1 MPRRKDGTLT
11 KKEQKFCEE
20 YVANGGNASRAYFA
34 AYDTTMEYAR
44 KEYCKVF
51 RKPEVKAYIEALQK
65 EAFAAA
71 CINAE
76 RVALKLADIAF
87 AAKDDEYYGASS
99 QLKALDLLQRQ
110 LGIQHN
116 KIEADIKTDINIVID
131 E

>member
-76 RVALKLADIAF
+76 RVALKLSEIAF
-87 AAKDDEYYGASS
+87 AEKGDKEYNTTA
-99 QLKALDLLQRQ
+99 QLKALDLLQKQ
-110 LGIQHN
+110 LGLQKQH
-116 KIEADIKTDINIVID
+116 IDADLHSTINITI